1 MKKRVLIAVALVL
14 AVVLI
19 AQTGVWAGKLQ
30 AGSEAPAAAPA
41 EAGAR
46 PQGTADGDIIIPV
59 AGGLEFVVVDY
70 TGDVPDG
77 APDGAIFL
85 EGTESGEGAGATM
98 VEAHVMEVELG
109 PDGGTVSYWNGSA
122 WIELAVTDG
131 KVTIPAGAP
140 NPVILA
146 AVSG

>member
-30 AGSEAPAAAPA
+30 VGSEAPAAAPA

-46 PQGTADGDIIIPV
+46 PQGTVVGALPV
-59 AGGLEFVVVDY
+59 ADTVSVDC
-70 TGDVPDG
+70 PDD
-77 APDGAIFL
+77 APDGAVCY
-85 EGTESGEGAGATM
+85 THTDVDSGDTFAYD
-98 VEAHVMEVELG
+98 HVMEVELG
-109 PDGGTVSYWNGSA
+109 PDGGTVWYWNGSA
-122 WIELAVTDG
+122 WVELTVTDG
-131 KVTIPAGAP
+131 KVTIPVGAP

-146 AVSG
+146 LVLN